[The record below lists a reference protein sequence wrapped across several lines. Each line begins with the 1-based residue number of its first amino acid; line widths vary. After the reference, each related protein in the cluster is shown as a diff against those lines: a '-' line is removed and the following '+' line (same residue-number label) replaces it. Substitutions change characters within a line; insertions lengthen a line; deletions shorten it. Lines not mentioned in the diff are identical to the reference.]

1 MASISAPW
9 STSRNRPGLSCSI
22 AACNCLGAF
31 RSIVVPDG
39 CATIHNRP
47 AFLMRKFRSALAGI
61 GGAALAGILAWAQTP
76 ISAIPKVPAS
86 TPLALVGG
94 TVVDV
99 TDWGHSARDLQDA
112 IVIVRDGRIID
123 VGVRSVVAIPKGAWV
138 IDCTG
143 KFLIPGLVDGFA
155 GMNSQGQANANL
167 YMGVT
172 TVVVRGDYER
182 GPIDFAASPSPHLYL
197 VDSIGTTDNWS
208 LLARR
213 PEWGA
218 KLFEG
223 AHPTELSPEDT
234 VHQLTDTA
242 RLGTRVLLLG
252 HDLTAA
258 NTQWIVAHAHQMGLV
273 TYGEFVSTPYRV
285 GIDDG
290 VDALPHMGRYEL
302 GVIPDEL
309 QRPLVD
315 NSQGPA
321 ADTAYDYSERLP
333 PSDLH
338 LRTYARYLAAHHAA
352 LMPTFSLYYLQL
364 PGHRNLW
371 KEPAAALLDPAH
383 MSQPSD
389 RTTGETIYPLP
400 AWTRRLPAAGQRY
413 MVDSQRKKA
422 DQAAMRLW
430 RINQA
435 IYSAYPHYL
444 AGSGA
449 PAKGTMPGISMHT
462 ELEMLVRLGL
472 SPREALAAAT
482 NNYSLQFGWNE
493 LGQILPGRRAD
504 IVVVDGD
511 PTQNIWNARRISGV
525 VLDGNVVERDAL
537 LNLKK

>member
-1 MASISAPW
+1 MRMIRIALVGIS
-9 STSRNRPGLSCSI
+9 
-22 AACNCLGAF
+22 
-31 RSIVVPDG
+31 
-39 CATIHNRP
+39 
-47 AFLMRKFRSALAGI
+47 
-61 GGAALAGILAWAQTP
+61 GAALTGILAWAQTP
-76 ISAIPKVPAS
+76 VPAPPRLPAS
-86 TPLALVGG
+86 TPLVLAGG

-99 TDWGHSARDLQDA
+99 TDWGHSARDLHDA
-112 IVIVRDGRIID
+112 IVIVRDGRVTD
-123 VGVRSVVAIPKGAWV
+123 VGVRGVVAIPKGAWV

-143 KFLIPGLVDGFA
+143 KYLIPGLVDGFA

-172 TVVVRGDYER
+172 TVVVRGDPER

-218 KLFEG
+218 KLYEG

-258 NTQWIVAHAHQMGLV
+258 NTQWIITHAHQIGLV

-285 GIDDG
+285 GIEDG
-290 VDALPHMGRYEL
+290 VDALPQMGRYEL

-321 ADTAYDYSERLP
+321 ANTAYDYSERLP
-333 PSDLH
+333 PTDMH
-338 LRTYARYLAAHHAA
+338 LRSYARYLAGHHAA
-352 LMPTFSLYYLQL
+352 MMPTFSLYYLQL

-430 RINQA
+430 RINQT

-462 ELEMLVRLGL
+462 ELELLVRLGL
-472 SPREALAAAT
+472 SAREALAAAT
-482 NNYSLQFGWNE
+482 NNYALQFGWNE
-493 LGQILPGRRAD
+493 LGQITPGRRAD
-504 IVVVDGD
+504 ILVVDGD
-511 PTQNIWNARRISGV
+511 PTANIWNARRISGLV
-525 VLDGNVVERDAL
+525 VDGNVVDRDAL
-537 LNLKK
+537 LNLRK